1 MMIIQADHPFHH
13 KIRYE
18 FHFKD
23 IDTHND
29 KITKLLA
36 ENINIYKECVI
47 IEQKQLEMKGNK
59 STISVSVPLKSPFD
73 KYIYTTIPEPFNFE
87 RTLVKITVDSMDA
100 WYKWISYLKR
110 EYKIY
115 TPPSISDLMQ
125 FLQEA
130 PAC

>member
-1 MMIIQADHPFHH
+1 MMIVQADHPFHH
-13 KIRYE
+13 KIHYE
-18 FHFKD
+18 FYFKN
-23 IDTHND
+23 IDAYND
-29 KITKLLA
+29 KTTKLLA
-36 ENINIYKECVI
+36 ENINTYKECVV

-59 STISVSVPLKSPFD
+59 SAISVSVPLKPPFD
-73 KYIYTTIPEPFNFE
+73 RFIYTTIPEPFNFE
-87 RTLVKITVDSMDA
+87 RTLVKITIDNVDV
-100 WYKWISYLKR
+100 WFKWISYLKR